1 MLKNIPYSHHVE
13 EKKQEKKQDTND
25 NNNNNN
31 KNPEEKQG
39 SDDHK
44 IQENGYQYW
53 RRRYDQEGTYSGGW
67 NF

>member
-25 NNNNNN
+25 NNNNN